1 MLILNILVYCLLIQN
16 NHIFMLFM
24 FIKLPI
30 DFLKK
35 YPFISQKLNFTFY

>member
-1 MLILNILVYCLLIQN
+1 MLILVYHLLIQN

-24 FIKLPI
+24 FRGKLSI
-30 DFLKK
+30 DFLKR